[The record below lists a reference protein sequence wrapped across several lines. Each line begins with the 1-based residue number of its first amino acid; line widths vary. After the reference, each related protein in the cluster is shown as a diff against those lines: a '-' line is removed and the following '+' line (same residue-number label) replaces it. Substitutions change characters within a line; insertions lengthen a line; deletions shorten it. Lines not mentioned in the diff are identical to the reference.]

1 MQPYFE
7 LFQRIIQS
15 KAKFWEEEQFSIECH
30 KTNDNVSVSLLISK
44 SKQKYF
50 LIAVLF

>member
-7 LFQRIIQS
+7 
-15 KAKFWEEEQFSIECH
+15 EEEQFSIECH
-30 KTNDNVSVSLLISK
+30 KTNDNIPISLLIST